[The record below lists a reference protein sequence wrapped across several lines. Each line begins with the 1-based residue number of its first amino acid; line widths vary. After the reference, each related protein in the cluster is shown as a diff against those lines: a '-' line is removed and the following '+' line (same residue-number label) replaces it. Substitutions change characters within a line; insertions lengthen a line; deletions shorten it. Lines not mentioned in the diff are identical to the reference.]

1 THRRSPRPSSTAARH
16 VWPLPDPRR
25 HDSAVA
31 AAAGHLPSLKKGQQ
45 PFETVVARRC
55 RRHVAYRSG
64 SRRMSRTSTS
74 GANLP
79 DDLTEP
85 TNPAAPQS
93 SEGFQDS
100 DLPNGGPA
108 SWQRNS
114 CRSGAS
120 YVAYPLASLYV
131 VCTPACCGGDLR
143 FHNRE

>member
-1 THRRSPRPSSTAARH
+1 
-16 VWPLPDPRR
+16 
-25 HDSAVA
+25 
-31 AAAGHLPSLKKGQQ
+31 QQ

-64 SRRMSRTSTS
+64 SSRMSRTSTS

-79 DDLTEP
+79 DDLTEA

-131 VCTPACCGGDLR
+131 VCTPACCGGGLR
-143 FHNRE
+143 LFKFAPCLGEQRRTVVHLVSHEGRSPPRNS

>member
-1 THRRSPRPSSTAARH
+1 
-16 VWPLPDPRR
+16 
-25 HDSAVA
+25 
-31 AAAGHLPSLKKGQQ
+31 
-45 PFETVVARRC
+45 VARRC

-64 SRRMSRTSTS
+64 SSRMSRTSTS

-79 DDLTEP
+79 DDLTEA

-108 SWQRNS
+108 KWQRNS

-143 FHNRE
+143 FHNRELCLDEQGHPVRHLVLQEGRSPQRMSGICSPRCE